1 MEVNYKKLLKVSVL
15 LLSSVIIGAVSAAN
29 YGYLY
34 IQGTVTVGTRNLQWV
49 KDGSPVTGDT
59 ASITLNVEQYTPTNI
74 TGRLFLNNTDSS
86 NSYSLTLTVTSAA
99 SSTDFDNLTIYV
111 YRNGTGSWQPISP
124 DNTLDALTEGDSFS
138 ATINA
143 HESFRFDFWVNATT
157 TNGGTF
163 EITVEYPTS

>member
-59 ASITLNVEQYTPTNI
+59 VSITLNVEQYTPTNI

-111 YRNGTGSWQPISP
+111 YRNGTGGWQPISP

-143 HESFRFDFWVNATT
+143 HESFRFDFWINATT

>member
-124 DNTLDALTEGDSFS
+124 DNTLDALTEGDSL
-138 ATINA
+138 ALQ
-143 HESFRFDFWVNATT
+143 
-157 TNGGTF
+157 
-163 EITVEYPTS
+163 

>member
-143 HESFRFDFWVNATT
+143 HESFRFDFGVNATT

>member
-34 IQGTVTVGTRNLQWV
+34 IQGTVTIGTRSLQWV

-59 ASITLNVEQYTPTNI
+59 VSITLNVEQYTPTNI

-111 YRNGTGSWQPISP
+111 YRNGTGGWQPISP

-143 HESFRFDFWVNATT
+143 HESFRFDFWINATT

>member
-1 MEVNYKKLLKVSVL
+1 MEGNYKKLLKISVL
-15 LLSSVIIGAVSAAN
+15 LLSSVIIGAVSADKYAH
-29 YGYLY
+29 LY
-34 IQGTVTVGTRNLQWV
+34 IQGTVTVGTRYLLWV
-49 KDGSPVTGDT
+49 KEGNSVTGDT
-59 ASITLNVEQYTPTNI
+59 VSITLNVEQYTPTNI
-74 TGRLFLNNTDSS
+74 TGRLYLNNTDSS
-86 NSYSLTLTVTSAA
+86 NSYDLTLTVTSAA
-99 SSTDFDNLTIYV
+99 SSADFDSLTIYV

-124 DNTLDALTEGDSFS
+124 DNTLDALTEGDSIS

>member
-1 MEVNYKKLLKVSVL
+1 MEMNYKKLLKISVL
-15 LLSSVIIGAVSAAN
+15 LLSSLIIGAVSAAS

-49 KDGSPVTGDT
+49 KDGNPVTGDT
-59 ASITLNVEQYTPTNI
+59 VSITLNVEQYTPTNI
-74 TGRLFLNNTDSS
+74 TGHLYLNNTGS

-99 SSTDFDNLTIYV
+99 SSKDFDNLTIYV
-111 YRNGTGSWQPISP
+111 YGNGTGSWQPISP